1 MERSRKILRLCKIA
15 SASREV
21 VAIVNNYADR
31 EDYNCVS
38 RCHFQLEEDMRR
50 ISVACECLADIL
62 DKPSPQEGHA
72 VDVRIQDWVVT
83 EEPQVC
89 LDTLSRMKSLL
100 QQKENTSSSMS
111 RMVRGGRGS
120 TTTGM
125 QDKIK
130 EAVDLFNACKG
141 CFHLLFST
149 ELWCVSSSSGLSKHK
164 QYYLG
169 ITRVLFKGN
178 IIHLNLETILS
189 KGNLSFSSRGLRS
202 SPDWTILSCH
212 WIREFKADTQ
222 SNLTSSSKACRP
234 TFIPL
239 CKKQLTTR
247 IDTRLHDGATNS
259 RATSRGRKKRR
270 YLEKY

>member
-1 MERSRKILRLCKIA
+1 MERSRKILCKIA

-21 VAIVNNYADR
+21 VAVANNYADR

-50 ISVACECLADIL
+50 ISVACECLADIP

-100 QQKENTSSSMS
+100 QQKENTSSWAS
-111 RMVRGGRGS
+111 RMFRGGRSS

-130 EAVDLFNACKG
+130 EAVDLFNSYKG

-149 ELWCVSSSSGLSKHK
+149 ELWNNESAVQRQHHTPQSRAHSVKGKSDLFESRPPIITQVDDTVVPLDPGVQGGHAEQEVSNIVVQGLP
-164 QYYLG
+164 
-169 ITRVLFKGN
+169 T
-178 IIHLNLETILS
+178 
-189 KGNLSFSSRGLRS
+189 GLR
-202 SPDWTILSCH
+202 
-212 WIREFKADTQ
+212 Q
-222 SNLTSSSKACRP
+222 RP
-234 TFIPL
+234 
-239 CKKQLTTR
+239 
-247 IDTRLHDGATNS
+247 G
-259 RATSRGRKKRR
+259 
-270 YLEKY
+270 